1 MVKLILLN
9 WWVGLIVWERG
20 GNPRRRT
27 MTQQAKSV
35 LSQLKQSIERLNLAK
50 NDPAQLTQVIQEIQ
64 QQLTQVERQLDQD
77 R

>member
-1 MVKLILLN
+1 
-9 WWVGLIVWERG
+9 
-20 GNPRRRT
+20 